1 MQLAINVFEPWDD
14 KNLKFVETL
23 EQDMKSVIFRNDWH
37 LLELKQI
44 DSLFNE
50 LFSDVSIQPGLE
62 IVNRLKMLEV
72 CSLEILEDRSSSTV
86 YRIRQTDEVFHI
98 FQPGGDLFRYTTE
111 DYFQKEPSDEL
122 VKEYIKKAPVFKIE
136 KVSEQ
141 RDVIHHLRPPK
152 FSALFIDGTFD
163 KVEWIDRPPED
174 VSQLSKLMRKM
185 GAFYA
190 SFFRK

>member
-1 MQLAINVFEPWDD
+1 MEP
-14 KNLKFVETL
+14 
-23 EQDMKSVIFRNDWH
+23 DMKGVIFRNDWH
-37 LLELKQI
+37 LLGLKQI

-50 LFSDVSIQPGLE
+50 LFGNVAIQPGLE
-62 IVNRLKMLEV
+62 IVNRLKRLEV
-72 CSLEILEDRSSSTV
+72 GSLEILEDRSRSTV

-98 FQPGGDLFRYTTE
+98 FQPNGDLFRYTTN
-111 DYFQKEPSDEL
+111 DYYQKQPVDKL

-136 KVSEQ
+136 KVSDH
-141 RDVIHHLRPPK
+141 RDVIHHLRPPR

-163 KVEWIDRPPED
+163 KVEWIDQPPED
-174 VSQLSKLMRKM
+174 VSQIPKLMRKM

>member
-1 MQLAINVFEPWDD
+1 
-14 KNLKFVETL
+14 VETL
-23 EQDMKSVIFRNDWH
+23 EPDMKGVIFRNDWH
-37 LLELKQI
+37 LLSNKQI

-50 LFSDVSIQPGLE
+50 LFSDVAILPGLE

-72 CSLEILEDRSSSTV
+72 GSLEILEDRSSSAV

-98 FQPGGDLFRYTTE
+98 FQTGGDLFRYTTE
-111 DYFQKEPSDEL
+111 DYYQERPIDEL

-136 KVSEQ
+136 KVSAG
-141 RDVIHHLRPPK
+141 RDVIHHLKPPR
-152 FSALFIDGTFD
+152 FSALFIDGTLD
-163 KVEWIDRPPED
+163 NVEWIDRPPED
-174 VSQLSKLMRKM
+174 ASQISKLMRKM

>member
-1 MQLAINVFEPWDD
+1 MMEP
-14 KNLKFVETL
+14 E
-23 EQDMKSVIFRNDWH
+23 MKGVVFRNDWH
-37 LLELKQI
+37 LLGLKQI

-50 LFSDVSIQPGLE
+50 LFNDVSIQPGIE

-72 CSLEILEDRSSSTV
+72 CSLEILEDRSRSTV
-86 YRIRQTDEVFHI
+86 YRIRQTDEVFQI

-111 DYFQKEPSDEL
+111 DYFQKQPSDEL

-136 KVSEQ
+136 KVSEH

-152 FSALFIDGTFD
+152 FRALFVDRTFD
-163 KVEWIDRPPED
+163 KVEWIDQPPED
-174 VSQLSKLMRKM
+174 ISQIPKLMRKM

-190 SFFRK
+190 SFYRK

>member
-1 MQLAINVFEPWDD
+1 MEP
-14 KNLKFVETL
+14 
-23 EQDMKSVIFRNDWH
+23 DMKGVIFRNDWH
-37 LLELKQI
+37 LLGLKQI

-50 LFSDVSIQPGLE
+50 LFSNVAIQPGIE

-72 CSLEILEDRSSSTV
+72 CSLEILEDRSCSTV

-98 FQPGGDLFRYTTE
+98 FQPNGDLFRYSTE
-111 DYFQKEPSDEL
+111 DYYQKQPTDEL

-136 KVSEQ
+136 KVSDR
-141 RDVIHHLRPPK
+141 RDVIHHLKPPK

-163 KVEWIDRPPED
+163 KVEWIDQPPED
-174 VSQLSKLMRKM
+174 ISQTSKLMRKM

>member
-1 MQLAINVFEPWDD
+1 MMEP
-14 KNLKFVETL
+14 E
-23 EQDMKSVIFRNDWH
+23 MKGVVFRNDWH
-37 LLELKQI
+37 LLGLKQI

-50 LFSDVSIQPGLE
+50 LFNDVSIQPGIE

-72 CSLEILEDRSSSTV
+72 CSLEILEDRSRSTV
-86 YRIRQTDEVFHI
+86 YRIRQTDEVFQI

-111 DYFQKEPSDEL
+111 DYFQKPPSDEL

-136 KVSEQ
+136 KVSEH

-152 FSALFIDGTFD
+152 FRALFVDRTFD
-163 KVEWIDRPPED
+163 KVEWIDQPPED
-174 VSQLSKLMRKM
+174 ISQIPKLMRKM

-190 SFFRK
+190 SFYRK